1 MLCEVLEML
10 GEYDRPTFGH
20 CQSVRNADRL
30 RNKKKWMCS
39 IKPCC
44 LRHKMSY
51 SVQEELVGSKNE
63 GVASIAD
70 ERDVELGL
78 CGR

>member
-1 MLCEVLEML
+1 
-10 GEYDRPTFGH
+10 
-20 CQSVRNADRL
+20 
-30 RNKKKWMCS
+30 MCS
-39 IKPCC
+39 IKPCR

-51 SVQEELVGSKNE
+51 SVQEELVGLKNE